1 MNFFPILT
9 VRLLRPT
16 CWWVLKQI
24 IGVYSKS
31 GIVISRLCPRLS
43 SNYIELCEGTLS
55 KKYHALNWNSNISKK
70 WCKWWGLWA
79 QRNTLDPNV
88 FYIAFEFTKFFFSFL
103 IPPRLCFLFS
113 SSLIFSLFTL
123 SLSFAFIPH
132 VITQSSHIQTQFLF
146 RIITFSVRFSRSRT
160 KRSFVV
166 LRGYLRF
173 HFY

>member
-31 GIVISRLCPRLS
+31 GIVMSRLCPRLS

-103 IPPRLCFLFS
+103 IPPRWCFLFS
-113 SSLIFSLFTL
+113 SSLIFF
-123 SLSFAFIPH
+123 
-132 VITQSSHIQTQFLF
+132 VIYS
-146 RIITFSVRFSRSRT
+146 ITFVRFHSSRDYAVLSYSNPV
-160 KRSFVV
+160 SFQDN
-166 LRGYLRF
+166 
-173 HFY
+173 HFFSPFF

>member
-16 CWWVLKQI
+16 CLWVLKQI

-31 GIVISRLCPRLS
+31 GIVMSRLCPRLS

-103 IPPRLCFLFS
+103 ILLVGVFVQ
-113 SSLIFSLFTL
+113 
-123 SLSFAFIPH
+123 FIINFF
-132 VITQSSHIQTQFLF
+132 VIYT
-146 RIITFSVRFSRSRT
+146 ITFVRFHSARDYAVLSCSNSV
-160 KRSFVV
+160 SF
-166 LRGYLRF
+166 
-173 HFY
+173 

>member
-31 GIVISRLCPRLS
+31 GIVMSRLCPRLS

-55 KKYHALNWNSNISKK
+55 KKYHALNWNSNIRQEVMQVMRFVSSKEYVRSK
-70 WCKWWGLWA
+70 RFLHSFWVYQIFL
-79 QRNTLDPNV
+79 
-88 FYIAFEFTKFFFSFL
+88 FFPHTSSL
-103 IPPRLCFLFS
+103 VFLFS
-113 SSLIFSLFTL
+113 SSLIFSSFTL

-132 VITQSSHIQTQFLF
+132 VITQSSHIQT
-146 RIITFSVRFSRSRT
+146 
-160 KRSFVV
+160 
-166 LRGYLRF
+166 
-173 HFY
+173 